1 MPALSGNRAT
11 YAVTDMSA
19 SDQTISALV
28 DYEDP
33 YVQPLILDALASR
46 LPPDSYSLIKSL
58 DEHSGEHKPLLQF
71 RDYESIDF
79 DKAVDSPNSMINA
92 YVIRKAL
99 IRKHYLS
106 TTVGNWIVKHPSSV
120 LKSHVKPSVDFEL
133 DYAEFLDDALVE
145 AFDLRESF
153 MRNEG
158 NEPQDR
164 EWWILKPGMSDRGQG
179 IRLFSTEEE
188 LQSIFEEWEA
198 ERPDS
203 EADEDSD
210 SEEAE
215 GTREKR
221 PSEGE
226 LNVTIRAEANGLDTS
241 DVRSDATA
249 TPKTPFSPAP
259 PNGSFPDFSQIEVK
273 TEQKD
278 YIITSQLRHFI
289 AQPYIDPP
297 LTFDGRKFHI
307 RTYVLAVGALKVFV
321 YKPMLALFAA
331 APYSPPWADDEPDLR
346 AHLTNTCIQGSDAR
360 EGSVRAFWDLPDVPS
375 LPGWKDNVFSQ
386 ICSVTGAVFEAAA
399 RGMMIHFQPLPSA
412 FELFGVDFMV
422 DEKGDAFL
430 LEINAFPDFRQ
441 TGDEL
446 QGLVKGL
453 MEEVVDVAFKPF
465 FGIEDG
471 AKPDGSDKS
480 VKCLDIDLGRR

>member
-1 MPALSGNRAT
+1 
-11 YAVTDMSA
+11 MSA

-46 LPPDSYSLIKSL
+46 LPPDSYTLIKSL
-58 DEHSGEHKPLLQF
+58 DEHVGGPRPLLQF
-71 RDYESIDF
+71 RAYESIDF

-106 TTVGNWIVKHPSSV
+106 TTIANWIVKHPDSI

-153 MRNEG
+153 ARNDPK
-158 NEPQDR
+158 EPQDR

-203 EADEDSD
+203 ERRDSNTHHALIPSNDERRQH
-210 SEEAE
+210 E
-215 GTREKR
+215 
-221 PSEGE
+221 
-226 LNVTIRAEANGLDTS
+226 
-241 DVRSDATA
+241 
-249 TPKTPFSPAP
+249 
-259 PNGSFPDFSQIEVK
+259 
-273 TEQKD
+273 D

-307 RTYVLAVGALKVFV
+307 RTYVVAVGALKVFV
-321 YKPMLALFAA
+321 YQPMLALFAA
-331 APYSPPWADDEPDLR
+331 APYSPPWAADEQDLR

-360 EGSVRAFWDLPDVPS
+360 EGSVRAFWDLPDDAAP
-375 LPGWKDNVFSQ
+375 LQKGWKDAVFSQ
-386 ICSVTGAVFEAAA
+386 ICAVTGAAFEAAA

-422 DEKGDAFL
+422 DERGDAFL

-446 QGLVKGL
+446 QGLVRGL

-471 AKPDGSDKS
+471 AKPDGDEKC

>member
-1 MPALSGNRAT
+1 
-11 YAVTDMSA
+11 MSA
-19 SDQTISALV
+19 SDRTISALV
-28 DYEDP
+28 DYEDQ

-46 LPPDSYSLIKSL
+46 LPKDSYTLIKSL
-58 DEHSGEHKPLLQF
+58 DEHAGEAKPLLQF

-79 DKAVDSPNSMINA
+79 DRAVDSPNSMINA

-106 TTVGNWIVKHPSSV
+106 TTVSNWIVKHPDSL

-153 MRNEG
+153 ARNEDK
-158 NEPQDR
+158 EPKES

-203 EADEDSD
+203 EVDED
-210 SEEAE
+210 
-215 GTREKR
+215 K
-221 PSEGE
+221 
-226 LNVTIRAEANGLDTS
+226 
-241 DVRSDATA
+241 
-249 TPKTPFSPAP
+249 FS
-259 PNGSFPDFSQIEVK
+259 DFSNRKIDVK

-321 YKPMLALFAA
+321 YRPMLALFAA
-331 APYSPPWADDEPDLR
+331 APYSPPWAADEQDLR

-360 EGSVRAFWDLPDVPS
+360 EGSVRAYWDLPNDVAT
-375 LPGWKDNVFSQ
+375 LPKGWKDAVFSQ
-386 ICSVTGAVFEAAA
+386 ICAVTGAAFEAAA

-422 DEKGDAFL
+422 DERGDAFL

-446 QGLVKGL
+446 QGLVRGL
-453 MEEVVDVAFKPF
+453 MEDVVDVAFKPF

-471 AKPDGSDKS
+471 AKPDGDQRC

>member
-1 MPALSGNRAT
+1 
-11 YAVTDMSA
+11 MSA

-46 LPPDSYSLIKSL
+46 LPPDSYSFIKSL

-226 LNVTIRAEANGLDTS
+226 LN
-241 DVRSDATA
+241 
-249 TPKTPFSPAP
+249 
-259 PNGSFPDFSQIEVK
+259 
-273 TEQKD
+273 QKD

>member
-1 MPALSGNRAT
+1 
-11 YAVTDMSA
+11 MSA
-19 SDQTISALV
+19 SDRTISALV
-28 DYEDP
+28 DYEDQ

-46 LPPDSYSLIKSL
+46 LPKDSYTLIKSL
-58 DEHSGEHKPLLQF
+58 DEHAGEAKPLLQF

-79 DKAVDSPNSMINA
+79 DRAVDSPNSMINA

-106 TTVGNWIVKHPSSV
+106 TTVSNWIVKHPDSL

-153 MRNEG
+153 ARNEDK
-158 NEPQDR
+158 EPKES

-203 EADEDSD
+203 EVDEESD
-210 SEEAE
+210 LETE
-215 GTREKR
+215 GAHEKR

-226 LNVTIRAEANGLDTS
+226 LNVTIRAEANGIDS
-241 DVRSDATA
+241 SGARSDATA
-249 TPKTPFSPAP
+249 TPLTPFSLATT
-259 PNGSFPDFSQIEVK
+259 NGSKFSDFSNRKIDVK

-321 YKPMLALFAA
+321 YRPMLALFAA
-331 APYSPPWADDEPDLR
+331 APYSPPWAADEQDLR

-360 EGSVRAFWDLPDVPS
+360 EGSVRAYWDLPNDVAT
-375 LPGWKDNVFSQ
+375 LPKGWKDAVFSQ
-386 ICSVTGAVFEAAA
+386 ICAVTGAAFEAAA

-422 DEKGDAFL
+422 DERGDAFL

-446 QGLVKGL
+446 QGLVRGL
-453 MEEVVDVAFKPF
+453 MEDVVDVAFKPF

-471 AKPDGSDKS
+471 AKPDGDQRC